1 MKQVKDYDALL
12 DLLSSTDNGGH
23 SGNGQYYRSIEDRR
37 EETYQEAIKRGFFT
51 PEEFDEKFRGQFIDK
66 YGQDSLACYISCAF
80 EKPDGIFVTV
90 NPKLL
95 ARKMQLMLR
104 FETKIIAV
112 EEAGLQRRGQVL
124 MLDASLLTGMLV
136 EKQVQKSAKL
146 AAEGKYKKSIK
157 EADIGLA
164 FEERNLKLLTIRGT
178 AYASTEQ
185 MEKAMVDLET
195 VFEHDKDCPPELVH
209 NLGCVYCALEDFDK
223 ARELFHQALRMRPD
237 YDLPKKMLEQMD
249 EEQMDEEEKK
259 KTKEGEDQS

>member
-1 MKQVKDYDALL
+1 MNVTSQLRQCPQCGSELAANTPQGLCPKCLIAQA
-12 DLLSSTDNGGH
+12 
-23 SGNGQYYRSIEDRR
+23 IE
-37 EETYQEAIKRGFFT
+37 A
-51 PEEFDEKFRGQFIDK
+51 
-66 YGQDSLACYISCAF
+66 
-80 EKPDGIFVTV
+80 TV

-124 MLDASLLTGMLV
+124 MLDASLLTGILV

-185 MEKAMVDLET
+185 MEKAKVDLET

-209 NLGCVYCALEDFDK
+209 NLAGTA
-223 ARELFHQALRMRPD
+223 P
-237 YDLPKKMLEQMD
+237 
-249 EEQMDEEEKK
+249 
-259 KTKEGEDQS
+259 GNS